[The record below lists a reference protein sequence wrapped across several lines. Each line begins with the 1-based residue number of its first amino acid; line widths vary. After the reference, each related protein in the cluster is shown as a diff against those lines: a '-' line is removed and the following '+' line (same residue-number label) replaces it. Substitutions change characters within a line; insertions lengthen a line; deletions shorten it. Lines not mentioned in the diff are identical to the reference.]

1 MPRIDAPTVAEHHAQ
16 RRAALVSAAVDLLAH
31 EGPTAVQPAGVAAG
45 AGLARSSVY
54 QYFPSTG
61 ALLGAAVEEMFRRAL
76 ADVEDPTAAA
86 GSAHDRVTAYVD
98 AGLDAALAGHLPLP
112 SYAGLALPGEC
123 QARVVA
129 LHVALMAPLV
139 SALEDAGVDD
149 ATGVA
154 GLVNGA
160 LGAGAAQIARGE
172 DPATVRTRVRAF
184 VAAAVTGLAGMA
196 ALAGVPGAAHADEGT
211 RS

>member
-1 MPRIDAPTVAEHHAQ
+1 MGPVPRIDAPTVAEHHAQ
-16 RRAALVSAAVDLLAH
+16 RRAALVAAALDLLATD
-31 EGPTAVQPAGVAAG
+31 GPAGVQPAGVAAR

-54 QYFPSTG
+54 QYYPSTG

-76 ADVEDPTAAA
+76 ADVEERTAGA
-86 GSAHDRVTAYVD
+86 GGAHERVAAYVD

-112 SYAGLALPGEC
+112 SFAGLALPEDC

-139 SALEDAGVDD
+139 GALEDAGVGD
-149 ATGVA
+149 AAGVA
-154 GLVNGA
+154 GLVNGV

-172 DPATVRTRVRAF
+172 DPAAVRARVRAF
-184 VAAAVTGLAGMA
+184 VAAAVGS
-196 ALAGVPGAAHADEGT
+196 PGAAPDGGGA
-211 RS
+211 RP